1 MSGAVSVGVA
11 AFAIAGAV
19 ATEFATFAVIG
30 AIGATVGAIGAVTKV
45 KELQIAGAAI
55 GAVGAIGGIAS
66 AAGAFGTGGVFGT
79 GGTIFGGAEAGAA
92 GLAGGGSWADQA
104 FTATQGASSWADTA
118 AAGGLS
124 GIDAEIAQWSTYGA
138 QAPGVAGPSAGTTF
152 IDHLNGAVG
161 NEAFD
166 GFGDHQF
173 TGFGDDVP
181 AATDGTTGTTS
192 TTGTGGKHPSWT
204 TTDSTTGTAGID
216 PSAAPPAPD
225 VPKTTVSGD
234 VTPTAP
240 EPTLT
245 EQLIQGR
252 EANASGFGAGK
263 GPLGP
268 SGGSVASTDSF
279 WKDIWSF
286 AKDNKALVGGMIQGA
301 SSFLS
306 GATDPRTPATIQ
318 AMNAQAA
325 QNRAAANR
333 AQAEADLIN
342 QRLSNMRGP
351 APRATRIT
359 GQPAGVG
366 LINSPTVTGAP
377 V

>member
-30 AIGATVGAIGAVTKV
+30 AVGATVGAIGAVTKV

-152 IDHLNGAVG
+152 IDHINGAVG

-181 AATDGTTGTTS
+181 AATDGTTGTT
-192 TTGTGGKHPSWT
+192 TGTGGKDPLMT
-204 TTDSTTGTAGID
+204 ATGSTTGTAGVD
-216 PSAAPPAPD
+216 PSAAPPAPAA
-225 VPKTTVSGD
+225 PVSGE
-234 VTPTAP
+234 VTAP
-240 EPTLT
+240 GSEPTLT

-252 EANASGFGAGK
+252 EANASGFGTGK

-268 SGGSVASTDSF
+268 SGGSVAPDNGSF
-279 WKDIWSF
+279 WKDIWAF

-351 APRATRIT
+351 APRATRVT
-359 GQPAGVG
+359 GAPQGVG